1 MRAVRSSKE
10 FVDERNQGF
19 GRAETPTRRG
29 DASGSLARSPPPTT
43 RGNRRATMSP
53 IYLTEGIVIPDA
65 DLYWRFSRSSG
76 PGGQGVNTTDS
87 RVELSFNLAGTTALP
102 PHLRQRAIE
111 NLRKRMAGG
120 AVTVAVSEHR
130 SQLRNRRT
138 ALERMEALL
147 QKAIAPPPPKRKP
160 TKPTRGSVRRRLKEK
175 KRRSDIKKLR
185 RNTED

>member
-1 MRAVRSSKE
+1 
-10 FVDERNQGF
+10 
-19 GRAETPTRRG
+19 
-29 DASGSLARSPPPTT
+29 
-43 RGNRRATMSP
+43 MSP
-53 IYLTEGIVIPDA
+53 IKLTEDIVIPDA

-87 RVELSFNLAGTTALP
+87 RVELSFDLAGTAALP

-120 AVTVAVSEHR
+120 AVTVAASEHR
-130 SQLRNRRT
+130 SQLRNRQA

-147 QKAIAPPPPKRKP
+147 KKAIAPPPPKRKP

-185 RNTED
+185 RSTED